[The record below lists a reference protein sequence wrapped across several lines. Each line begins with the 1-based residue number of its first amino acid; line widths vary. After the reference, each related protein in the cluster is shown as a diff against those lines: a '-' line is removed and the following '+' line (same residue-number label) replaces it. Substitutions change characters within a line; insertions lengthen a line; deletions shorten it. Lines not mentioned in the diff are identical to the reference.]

1 MSFKKFLFGL
11 FLNMMVFSF
20 VCLVTKAIVLPSDM
34 LYLFAS
40 LLIVSG
46 AMMLFEPV
54 LKFLTVRRNFLT
66 QWLMMSVFV
75 FLAVY
80 LLNSIMPMFTV
91 QSFATRSETVQLML
105 TGTTTIVFVSILT
118 GFLSAIFTALND

>member
-105 TGTTTIVFVSILT
+105 TGTTTIVLFSILT